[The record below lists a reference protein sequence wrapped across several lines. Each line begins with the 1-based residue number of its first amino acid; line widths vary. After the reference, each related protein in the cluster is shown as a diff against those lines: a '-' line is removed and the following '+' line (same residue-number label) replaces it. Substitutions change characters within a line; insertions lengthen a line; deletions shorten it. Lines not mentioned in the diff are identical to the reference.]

1 MDVAAPRCSAA
12 PAPRSSELLPLP
24 LQPGPGRERGEGG
37 MRQGGEKRERRNR
50 KRLWGE
56 AGVCCNPYNPG
67 SAQVFQPESRFL
79 PRIRS
84 VLESEVFQSPQDPAL
99 VLLVPLVLF
108 PGSRQSGRAGLC
120 PWPLC
125 QGSRCPH
132 PAEGQ
137 PSGPVTHSSV
147 PSPRLALV
155 WDLQSHQQFAVGI
168 PNPRQERLSFC
179 PTLRRT
185 GTLPGCTLGTDPW
198 LKPLSSPIPKLLPGS
213 HGNYGIPSTP
223 CRAS

>member
-1 MDVAAPRCSAA
+1 MWQLPAAPRLRRLVPASCCRSRCS
-12 PAPRSSELLPLP
+12 
-24 LQPGPGRERGEGG
+24 QGRAGSGERGECGKEG
-37 MRQGGEKRERRNR
+37 KKRERRNR

-56 AGVCCNPYNPG
+56 VGVCCNPYNPG
-67 SAQVFQPESRFL
+67 SAQVFHPQSCFP

-84 VLESEVFQSPQDPAL
+84 VLEPEVFQSPQDPAL

-132 PAEGQ
+132 PAEDQ

-155 WDLQSHQQFAVGI
+155 WDLQNHQQFAVGI
-168 PNPRQERLSFC
+168 PNPRQERLSLC

-213 HGNYGIPSTP
+213 HGNYGTPSAP